1 MSTKHTRNQ
10 QRGAGTTDQCDS
22 MRQINTSKPS
32 RLLQQQLQ
40 LHLTGDR
47 YRERSYIRRWPT
59 CFGQVGSGCGLLPI
73 ANMFPS
79 HKNQIYNC
87 SCQLF
92 SCLCCCCCCCS
103 YCLGYLL
110 HMRRLFASR
119 YPYPPCHGNL
129 SSNCRH
135 SANNLTLMHVEFN
148 CFMYESTRTVFPMLA
163 PGPTQRV
170 ATLHMAV

>member
-1 MSTKHTRNQ
+1 MTDIEKDHTYVV
-10 QRGAGTTDQCDS
+10 G
-22 MRQINTSKPS
+22 
-32 RLLQQQLQ
+32 QLVLAKSGLAAACCQ
-40 LHLTGDR
+40 L
-47 YRERSYIRRWPT
+47 PT
-59 CFGQVGSGCGLLPI
+59 CFQAIKIKFTTAAV
-73 ANMFPS
+73 
-79 HKNQIYNC
+79 
-87 SCQLF
+87 
-92 SCLCCCCCCCS
+92 SCLCCCWCCCCCCS

-119 YPYPPCHGNL
+119 YPYPPCHGKL

-163 PGPTQRV
+163 PGPTQRA